1 MSEEQVSVQTR
12 AIVGRPLLYLNGA
25 LLIILAASA
34 LIFGPY
40 VLLIAAVSIAMS
52 AAFDYLFIYF
62 KKAEWDGSVLL
73 YPLIFA
79 LMLPPS
85 APLWIAGVGAAFGNL
100 FAKRLFGGYG
110 KTIFH
115 PGVVGIL
122 FLTISFPIIIFG
134 WFDPTIHGWYNPFV
148 DGATSILA
156 PLTPLHNLNA
166 TGDTPA
172 SILNLLL
179 GQTAGNIG
187 ETFGLLILV
196 LGLGLIA
203 LKVIDWKIP
212 VSILG
217 SFFALSVIFQ
227 LLGVSGDAIKSLISG
242 SILFG
247 AFFVASDPVH
257 TPIRPKA
264 IWAYGFGIALITFV
278 IRNFA
283 TFAEGFI
290 FALIIM
296 TAIGFLIDG
305 WLEKKEALHEKNS

>member
-1 MSEEQVSVQTR
+1 MSEDSV
-12 AIVGRPLLYLNGA
+12 AIPSIAIQGRKLWILNA
-25 LLIILAASA
+25 SLLIILAASA

-40 VLLIAAVSIAMS
+40 VLLIATVSIIVS

-62 KKAEWDGSVLL
+62 KKASWDGAWLL
-73 YPLIFA
+73 YPLIFS

-134 WFDPTIHGWYNPFV
+134 WFDPTVHGWYNPFV
-148 DGATSILA
+148 DGAANILA
-156 PLTPLHNLNA
+156 PLTPLHQLNS

-172 SILNLLL
+172 TVMNLLF

-187 ETFGLLILV
+187 ETFALLIAL

-203 LKVIDWKIP
+203 LKVIDWKLP
-212 VSILG
+212 VSILA
-217 SFFALSVIFQ
+217 SFIALSVVFE
-227 LLGVSGDAIKSLISG
+227 LLGVSGDSLKSLLSG
-242 SILFG
+242 SLLFG

-257 TPIRPKA
+257 APRNTKA
-264 IWAYGFGIALITFV
+264 IWIFGFGVALLTFV

-283 TFAEGFI
+283 TFAEGFV

-296 TAIGFLIDG
+296 SAVGSLVDG
-305 WLEKKEALHEKNS
+305 WLSKKEAQA

>member
-1 MSEEQVSVQTR
+1 MSEGSV
-12 AIVGRPLLYLNGA
+12 AIPSVAIQGRKLWILNA
-25 LLIILAASA
+25 SLLIILAASA

-40 VLLIAAVSIAMS
+40 VLLIASVSIAVS
-52 AAFDYLFIYF
+52 AAFDFLFIYY
-62 KKAEWDGSVLL
+62 KKASWDGAWLL
-73 YPLIFA
+73 YPLIFS

-134 WFDPTIHGWYNPFV
+134 WFDPTVHGWYNPFV
-148 DGATSILA
+148 EGATSILA
-156 PLTPLHNLNA
+156 PLTPLHQLNS
-166 TGDTPA
+166 TGDTSA
-172 SILNLLL
+172 TVMNLLF

-187 ETFGLLILV
+187 ETFGLLIAL

-203 LKVIDWKIP
+203 LKVIDWKLP
-212 VSILG
+212 VSILA
-217 SFFALSVIFQ
+217 SFVVLSIVFE
-227 LLGVSGDAIKSLISG
+227 LLGVSGDSLKSLLSG
-242 SILFG
+242 SLLFG

-257 TPIRPKA
+257 APRNTKA
-264 IWAYGFGIALITFV
+264 IWIFGFGIALLTFV

-296 TAIGFLIDG
+296 SAIGSLVDA
-305 WLEKKEALHEKNS
+305 WLTKKEVQV

>member
-1 MSEEQVSVQTR
+1 MSEELAINQSR
-12 AIVGRPLLYLNGA
+12 AILGRPLIYLNGA
-25 LLIILAASA
+25 LLIILLAAA
-34 LIFGPY
+34 AIFGPY
-40 VLLIAAVSIAMS
+40 VLLVATVSIGIS

-62 KKAEWDGSVLL
+62 KKASWDGSVLL
-73 YPLIFA
+73 YPIIFT

-100 FAKRLFGGYG
+100 FGKRLFGGYG

-115 PGVVGIL
+115 PSVVGIL
-122 FLTISFPIIIFG
+122 FLTVSFPIIIFG
-134 WFDPTIHGWYNPFV
+134 WFDPTVHGWYNPFIE
-148 DGATSILA
+148 GATGILE

-172 SILNLLL
+172 TLVQLLL

-187 ETFGLLILV
+187 ENFTLLILV
-196 LGLGLIA
+196 LGSGLMA
-203 LKVIDWKIP
+203 LKVIDWKLP

-217 SFFALSVIFQ
+217 SFFLLSVVFQ
-227 LLGVSGDAIKSLISG
+227 LLGVSGDSLKSLLSG
-242 SILFG
+242 SLIFG

-257 TPIRPKA
+257 APVQSKA
-264 IWAYGFGIALITFV
+264 VWAFGFGVALITFV

-296 TAIGFLIDG
+296 TAVGYLIDG
-305 WLEKKEALHEKNS
+305 FLTKKEASNEANS

>member
-1 MSEEQVSVQTR
+1 MSEEQVPVQSR
-12 AIVGRPLLYLNGA
+12 AILGRPLLYLNVA

-40 VLLIAAVSIAMS
+40 VLLIAAVSVAIS

-62 KKAEWDGSVLL
+62 KKAEWDQSFLL
-73 YPLIFA
+73 YPLIFS

-110 KTIFH
+110 KSIFH
-115 PGVVGIL
+115 PSVVGIL

-134 WFDPTIHGWYNPFV
+134 WFDPTVEGWYNPFV
-148 DGATSILA
+148 EGATSILA
-156 PLTPLHNLNA
+156 PLTPLHQLNA
-166 TGDTPA
+166 SGDTPA
-172 SILNLLL
+172 TLMNLLL

-187 ETFGLLILV
+187 ETFTLLIM
-196 LGLGLIA
+196 GLGLALVA

-212 VSILG
+212 LSILG
-217 SFFALSVIFQ
+217 SFLVLSLIFEF
-227 LLGVSGDAIKSLISG
+227 LGVSGDSLKSLLSG
-242 SILFG
+242 SLVFG

-257 TPIRPKA
+257 APTKPYA
-264 IWAYGFGIALITFV
+264 IWAFGFGVALITFV

-283 TFAEGFI
+283 TFAEGLI

-296 TAIGFLIDG
+296 TAIGYLIDG
-305 WLEKKEALHEKNS
+305 WLIKKEALDETKL

>member
-227 LLGVSGDAIKSLISG
+227 LLGVSGDAVKSLISG
-242 SILFG
+242 SLLFG

-305 WLEKKEALHEKNS
+305 WLGKKEALHEKNS

>member
-1 MSEEQVSVQTR
+1 MSEEQVTVQSR
-12 AIVGRPLLYLNGA
+12 AILGKPLLYLNGA

-40 VLLIAAVSIAMS
+40 VLLLATVSIAIS

-62 KKAEWDGSVLL
+62 KKAQWDGSLLL
-73 YPLIFA
+73 YPLVFT

-134 WFDPTIHGWYNPFV
+134 WFDPTVHGWYNPFV
-148 DGATSILA
+148 AGATSILE

-172 SILNLLL
+172 TLMNLLL

-187 ETFGLLILV
+187 ETFALLILV
-196 LGLGLIA
+196 LGTGLMA

-212 VSILG
+212 VIILG
-217 SFFALSVIFQ
+217 SFFVLSVIFQ
-227 LLGVSGDAIKSLISG
+227 LLGVSGDPVKSLLSG
-242 SILFG
+242 SLLFG

-257 TPIRPKA
+257 APIRPKA
-264 IWAYGFGIALITFV
+264 IVAFGFGVALVTFV

-296 TAIGFLIDG
+296 TAVGFLIDG
-305 WLEKKEALHEKNS
+305 WLEKKEGLHEKNT

>member
-1 MSEEQVSVQTR
+1 MSEDSV
-12 AIVGRPLLYLNGA
+12 AIPSVAIQGRNLWILNA
-25 LLIILAASA
+25 SLLIILAASA

-40 VLLIAAVSIAMS
+40 VLLIAFVSIAVS
-52 AAFDYLFIYF
+52 AAFDFLFIYY
-62 KKAEWDGSVLL
+62 KKASWDGAWLL
-73 YPLIFA
+73 YPLIFS

-134 WFDPTIHGWYNPFV
+134 WFDPTVHGWYNPFV
-148 DGATSILA
+148 EGATSILD
-156 PLTPLHNLNA
+156 PLTPLHQLNSM
-166 TGDTPA
+166 GDT
-172 SILNLLL
+172 SETVMNLLF

-187 ETFGLLILV
+187 ETFGLLIAL

-203 LKVIDWKIP
+203 LKVIDWKLP
-212 VSILG
+212 VSILA
-217 SFFALSVIFQ
+217 SFVVLSIVFE
-227 LLGVSGDAIKSLISG
+227 LLGVSGDSLKSLLSG
-242 SILFG
+242 SLLFG

-257 TPIRPKA
+257 APRNTKA
-264 IWAYGFGIALITFV
+264 IWIFGFGIALLTFV

-296 TAIGFLIDG
+296 SAIGSLVDA
-305 WLEKKEALHEKNS
+305 WLTKKEVQV

>member
-1 MSEEQVSVQTR
+1 MSEGSV
-12 AIVGRPLLYLNGA
+12 AIPSVAIQGRKLWILNA
-25 LLIILAASA
+25 SLLIILAASA

-40 VLLIAAVSIAMS
+40 VLLIATVSIAVS
-52 AAFDYLFIYF
+52 AAFDFLFVYY
-62 KKAEWDGSVLL
+62 KNASWDGASLL
-73 YPLIFA
+73 YPLIFS

-134 WFDPTIHGWYNPFV
+134 WFDPTVHGWYNPFV
-148 DGATSILA
+148 EGATSILA
-156 PLTPLHNLNA
+156 PLTPLHQLNS
-166 TGDTPA
+166 TGDTSA
-172 SILNLLL
+172 SVMNLLF

-187 ETFGLLILV
+187 ETFGLLIAL

-203 LKVIDWKIP
+203 LKVIDWKLP
-212 VSILG
+212 VSILA
-217 SFFALSVIFQ
+217 SFAALSILFE
-227 LLGVSGDAIKSLISG
+227 LLGVSGDSLKSLLSG
-242 SILFG
+242 SLLFG

-257 TPIRPKA
+257 APRNTKA
-264 IWAYGFGIALITFV
+264 IWIFGFGVALLTFV

-290 FALIIM
+290 FAIIIM
-296 TAIGFLIDG
+296 SAIGSLVDA
-305 WLEKKEALHEKNS
+305 WLTNKEVKS